1 MTLKLTENL
10 QLIAN
15 QLGANWDYSHPGE
28 VMDEIARLT
37 PSYAGVSYDR
47 LEGFNSLQWP
57 VDKDGK
63 DTPLLY
69 LDGFNFE
76 NKKQNFIHLHL
87 IISSKKMKY
96 MIFTLTMDVYLNISM
111 KVT

>member
-1 MTLKLTENL
+1 LEKDGTFTNTERRVQRL
-10 QLIAN
+10 YKALDSLGDSKADWEIFQLIAN

-63 DTPLLY
+63 DTP
-69 LDGFNFE
+69 
-76 NKKQNFIHLHL
+76 
-87 IISSKKMKY
+87 
-96 MIFTLTMDVYLNISM
+96 
-111 KVT
+111 

>member
-1 MTLKLTENL
+1 
-10 QLIAN
+10 
-15 QLGANWDYSHPGE
+15 
-28 VMDEIARLT
+28 MDEIARLT

-76 NKKQNFIHLHL
+76 K
-87 IISSKKMKY
+87 
-96 MIFTLTMDVYLNISM
+96 
-111 KVT
+111 

>member
-1 MTLKLTENL
+1 
-10 QLIAN
+10 
-15 QLGANWDYSHPGE
+15 
-28 VMDEIARLT
+28 MDEIARLT

-69 LDGFNFE
+69 LDG
-76 NKKQNFIHLHL
+76 L
-87 IISSKKMKY
+87 ILKIKSK
-96 MIFTLTMDVYLNISM
+96 TLSTYI
-111 KVT
+111 